1 MENFNKGQ
9 KIGVIGNYI
18 FIDTETANRNHDIC
32 QIGAIII
39 SNGIVEEIVE
49 LFIKPCE
56 SFESINIKKNNI
68 YPKMVK
74 NAETFDAIWYRIF
87 DKYVPTHIFVAHGA
101 VFDLTAI
108 RKTLQFY
115 NKKFTDIHYIC
126 TQEMA
131 KELGLPCE
139 RREDLCKHFNLCIET
154 SHNAFSDV
162 KDCYN
167 IFLKLHDLCGGKI
180 EDFIQVHTNQNYSRS
195 EIMED
200 ISVFLQREASKFSTK
215 KVNCLCFNDELDL
228 DFKCQKITITGDFE
242 KYPRAKR
249 EELAKELHKRGA
261 TVLSSGNLAKS
272 TTMLIA
278 GSGAGPSK
286 IRKAKEYGIRIVDE
300 ETLYR
305 MLKDNNAID

>member
-9 KIGVIGNYI
+9 KARVIGNYI

-32 QIGAIII
+32 QVGAIII
-39 SNGIVEEIVE
+39 SNGVIEDIIN
-49 LFIKPCE
+49 LFIKSCE
-56 SFESINIKKNNI
+56 KFESANIRKNNI
-68 YPKMVK
+68 YPDMVE
-74 NAETFDAIWYRIF
+74 NAETFDAIWYKKF
-87 DKYVPTHIFVAHGA
+87 HKYVSTHIFVAHGA
-101 VFDLTAI
+101 SFDLTAI

-115 NKKFTDIHYIC
+115 DKNLPNIRYIC
-126 TQEMA
+126 TQSIA
-131 KELGLPCE
+131 RELGLPCE
-139 RREDLCKHFNLCIET
+139 SREDLCKHFNLCIET
-154 SHNAFSDV
+154 NHNAFSDV

-167 IFLKLHDLCGGKI
+167 IFLKLHDLCGEKI
-180 EDFIQVHTNQNYSRS
+180 EDFIQVHTNQNYNRS
-195 EIMED
+195 EITED
-200 ISVFLQREASKFSTK
+200 TSVFLQREASKFSTK

-228 DFKCQKITITGDFE
+228 DFKCQKITITGDFK

-249 EELAKELHKRGA
+249 EKLANVLRKRGA

-286 IRKAKEYGIRIVDE
+286 IKKAKEYGIRIIDE

-305 MLKDNNAID
+305 MLEDNNAID

>member
-18 FIDTETANRNHDIC
+18 FIDTETSNRNHDIC
-32 QIGAIII
+32 QVGAIII
-39 SNGIVEEIVE
+39 SNGIVEDIVE

-68 YPKMVK
+68 YPNMVK

-87 DKYVPTHIFVAHGA
+87 DKYVSTHIFVAHGA

-115 NKKFTDIHYIC
+115 DKNLPDIRYIC
-126 TQEMA
+126 TQLMA
-131 KELGLPCE
+131 RELGLPCE
-139 RREDLCKHFNLCIET
+139 SREDLCKHFNLCIET
-154 SHNAFSDV
+154 NHNAFSDV
-162 KDCYN
+162 KDSYN
-167 IFLKLHDLCGGKI
+167 IFLKLHDLCGGEI
-180 EDFIQVHTNQNYSRS
+180 EDFIQAHKNQNYSRS
-195 EIMED
+195 EITED
-200 ISVFLQREASKFSTK
+200 ISLFLQREASKFSTK

-228 DFKCQKITITGDFE
+228 DFKNQKITITGDFK

-249 EELAKELHKRGA
+249 EELANELHKRGA

-278 GSGAGPSK
+278 GSAPGPSK
-286 IRKAKEYGIRIVDE
+286 IKKAKEYGIRIIDE

-305 MLKDNNAID
+305 MLEDNNAID